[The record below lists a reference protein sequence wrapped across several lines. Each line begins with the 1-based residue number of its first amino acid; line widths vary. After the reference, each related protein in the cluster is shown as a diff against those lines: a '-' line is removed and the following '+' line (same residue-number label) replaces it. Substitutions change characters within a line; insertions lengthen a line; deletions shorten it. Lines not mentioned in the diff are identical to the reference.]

1 MHLEHRQDNAK
12 PLTSIIA
19 VRNLTKS
26 FRNGGVRVDILKGV
40 TFDLQAGET
49 LAIVGASGIGK
60 STLLH
65 ILGTLDR
72 PDSGKFLFQGEEVF
86 SYDEVKL
93 AKFRNECVGFVF
105 QFHHLLS
112 EFSAVENAMIPALIQ
127 GANKRVAKEAA
138 EEILVRIG
146 LKERLHYR
154 VGKLSGGEQQRVA
167 LARALVLKPA
177 VLLADEPT
185 GNLDVVNSEQVHAL
199 LLELNQELSMTLVV
213 VTHNQKLAERM
224 SRRVT
229 ITAGQLETIA

>member
-127 GANKRVAKEAA
+127 EQTNALPRKRPK
-138 EEILVRIG
+138 
-146 LKERLHYR
+146 KF
-154 VGKLSGGEQQRVA
+154 LSGS
-167 LARALVLKPA
+167 
-177 VLLADEPT
+177 D
-185 GNLDVVNSEQVHAL
+185 
-199 LLELNQELSMTLVV
+199 
-213 VTHNQKLAERM
+213 
-224 SRRVT
+224 
-229 ITAGQLETIA
+229 